1 MTYIRHI
8 MLIAIFGTMA
18 LLLVLL
24 ILLFLLPIIL
34 IGKAFEFVRN
44 GVAWFSEKVLKKPFG
59 LGRLNHSLA
68 KRQRLCPHLNGLK
81 LTKYEQNEPFLW
93 AKCNRNADDTL
104 ADTALT
110 LLIEVLQALNL
121 CQNINVG
128 EKKARVILGE
138 MPGIQMQTDF
148 IDNIYALESE
158 CFKTSEAL
166 RALAKS
172 LQGFG
177 FDTKELCEY
186 SVSASKYDI
195 DYDLGVSKEIQL
207 MKEHLQGVREML
219 MFIKKTAWLD
229 GLAQRH
235 NTFDKLSKED
245 KESISALFDEA
256 KQIHRLITSDFV
268 DGVFWISAEESIRR
282 ATKMA
287 DSDENERARII
298 KMADSDEN
306 EWVVPS
312 DCFGIPRFIKR
323 KKYFA
328 PKDEAQNAIKAEFS
342 SNADENKPNDKA

>member
-1 MTYIRHI
+1 MTYETKCR
-8 MLIAIFGTMA
+8 LA
-18 LLLVLL
+18 LVRNVVLL
-24 ILLFLLPIIL
+24 IVLTPLLLLPIIL

-59 LGRLNHSLA
+59 LGWLNHSLA
-68 KRQRLCPHLNGLK
+68 KRQRLCPHLNGRK

-93 AKCNRNADDTL
+93 AKCERNADDTL
-104 ADTALT
+104 ADKALR
-110 LLIEVLQALNL
+110 LLVEGLQTLNL
-121 CQNINVG
+121 CQNVYVG
-128 EKKARVILGE
+128 EKKARVILDE
-138 MPGIQMQTDF
+138 MPGIHMQTDF

-158 CFKTSEAL
+158 CFETSEAL

-245 KESISALFDEA
+245 KESISALFNEA
-256 KQIHRLITSDFV
+256 KQIYRLITSDFV
-268 DGVFWISAEESIRR
+268 DFNIEWK
-282 ATKMA
+282 ATQTLI
-287 DSDENERARII
+287 DEA
-298 KMADSDEN
+298 KA
-306 EWVVPS
+306 
-312 DCFGIPRFIKR
+312 K
-323 KKYFA
+323 FA
-328 PKDEAQNAIKAEFS
+328 PNDEAQNAIKAEFS